1 MQNRGL
7 ATLNRFGRMCRM
19 KTERNPNL
27 ENILRIGAIA
37 VPWLCTAVFPVIRF
51 EGFCQ
56 NPLRMLFFEF
66 VMVPFGN
73 IAMLGMMSYGQMTA
87 VLFLAG
93 AVLPPVIA
101 LLFVRYWRRWQF
113 LLVWLGYVII
123 LAWDTFIA
131 SFIIFIFVH
140 GGGWIWR

>member
-1 MQNRGL
+1 
-7 ATLNRFGRMCRM
+7 M
-19 KTERNPNL
+19 KTEGNPNL
-27 ENILRIGAIA
+27 GNILRIGAVA

-56 NPLRMLFFEF
+56 SPLRMLFFEF

-73 IAMLGMMSYGQMTA
+73 IAMLGMTSYGLGRTLGMT
-87 VLFLAG
+87 VMLFLAG
-93 AVLPPVIA
+93 VVLPPVIA

-113 LLVWLGYVII
+113 LLVWLGYVIL

-131 SFIIFIFVH
+131 SFIIYIFVN
-140 GGGWIWR
+140 GGAWIWH